1 MPTELWAQEAYA
13 VLSDNNTVLTFYYDD
28 QKTARNGMDVG
39 PFSEEEHGDESRG
52 WHDSILS
59 ISSIVFDASFAQCNT
74 ITSTAQWFSGCENA
88 KSITGLEYLNT
99 SNVTSMNSMFYKCSS
114 LTSLD
119 VSHFDTHN
127 VKDFTTMFHS
137 CSSLPSLDVSNF
149 NTSSATTMLT
159 MFAGCRNLKEL
170 DLEKFD
176 TKNVTDMKWMF
187 IECENLTKINV
198 SSFDTRNVTSMR
210 GIFYGC
216 SSLEVIDIGNFN
228 TEAVTSVRDF
238 FYLCHSLRTIY
249 VGDGWNM
256 DKVEDHLNMFYQCYN
271 LIGGKGTVYNPDYY
285 NGTYAHIDEGPSNPG
300 YFTRSGDE
308 PYQPVEGV
316 WVEQLENGDAEKP
329 WVNLD
334 TRWNDEE
341 NNYKICAWGKTKGRN
356 LTEDGNGWNAF
367 PADIEEEEGGNGNH
381 VFVVH
386 ATLADTDGEA
396 AAWDNQFWIQ
406 SPQGWSAGTRHRIRF
421 RYKASQNVD
430 VVTQVHNQNPSD
442 YLHYTAIGNI
452 SFTTDWQLFDGIMIV
467 DNDMAGCWSICF
479 NLNSSEKNPTDFY
492 FDDLSWSAYTGNDI
506 PQDAV
511 IVNLVNN
518 GDMEGDDNSNYFV
531 RLGMAKGNEIPTN
544 ASITD
549 GVGVD
554 NSRGIKVEVG
564 AMEYA
569 SWDNQ
574 FWVRL
579 NKPVSS
585 GTRYRL
591 SFDYRADKEALIGN
605 EAHEEPGVYI
615 NYYLFSGD
623 DLSFTQDWKHYEYE
637 GVMSSNFSSDQLPFQ
652 SMTFSLSTFEEPNT
666 YYFDNF
672 KFEVLMGEQCPRPT
686 IKEKGNVITIESPFD
701 AVIYYTLDGSTP
713 SVNSEVYSGPIKL
726 TQDAEINAITVA
738 DGYETSL
745 VATHVFIHPTFD
757 SNGVLTAY
765 GSSTFA
771 DVLETVGGRE
781 EVAKTLTAINWNS
794 ACGLNGS
801 DLQGL
806 ENPNLLIYVQ
816 KAVAAAIEYRDN
828 VIIDGVAKNIV
839 LKDVES
845 GNGNFYCPQAF
856 TAEKVTYTRNFQ
868 QHTQVGVS
876 QGWESIALPFNVQ
889 TITHEKQGVI
899 APFGNTASE
908 KHFWLRRLGDSG
920 LIQATKIEA
929 NVPYIISMPNNNEVY
944 NADYNLSG
952 KVTFTAQD
960 VVVPVTAPV
969 TLAMADNSVLMVP
982 AFQSVGRSS
991 DVWAMNVGE
1000 VRGQYLEGSA
1010 FERDY
1015 REIRPFEAYTVH
1027 RSNTPAPRF
1036 VPIKDMTNGDVT
1048 GIEDVRG
1055 MMSDDSV
1062 ENWYDLNGRKI
1073 VNGKSVNGKLPR
1085 GVYIQ
1090 NGKKVVIK

>member
-1 MPTELWAQEAYA
+1 MKKLLSTILLTLATLMPTALWAQGLAGDSTVVAEPYA
-13 VLSDNNTVLTFYYDD
+13 VLSEDSLTVTFYYDN
-28 QKTARNGMDVG
+28 QKSVRGGIEINNSYIAEGKKSPYGTAKTA
-39 PFSEEEHGDESRG
+39 
-52 WHDSILS
+52 
-59 ISSIVFDASFAQCNT
+59 VFDASFADYMP
-74 ITSTAQWFSGCENA
+74 TSTAFWFAN
-88 KSITGLEYLNT
+88 
-99 SNVTSMNSMFYKCSS
+99 CSS
-114 LTSLD
+114 LTSIVGIENLKTDEVTNMSGMFWACWGLTSLD
-119 VSHFDTHN
+119 LSSFNTQNVTNMSFMFEVCNKLQSLNLSSFNTQNVTDMSCMFD
-127 VKDFTTMFHS
+127 S
-137 CSSLPSLDVSNF
+137 CSGLTSLDLSNF
-149 NTSSATTMLT
+149 NTENVTTTTSMFVSCEGMTTLNISSFNTQNVTNMSQ
-159 MFAGCRNLKEL
+159 MFDYCKEL
-170 DLEKFD
+170 
-176 TKNVTDMKWMF
+176 T
-187 IECENLTKINV
+187 
-198 SSFDTRNVTSMR
+198 
-210 GIFYGC
+210 
-216 SSLEVIDIGNFN
+216 
-228 TEAVTSVRDF
+228 
-238 FYLCHSLRTIY
+238 TIY
-249 VGDGWNM
+249 VGEGWSTA
-256 DKVEDHLNMFYQCYN
+256 KVQYGETVFNGCVN
-271 LIGGKGTVYNPDYY
+271 LVGGAGTVYDADHVDYS
-285 NGTYAHIDEGPSNPG
+285 YAHIDGGASNPG

-329 WVNLD
+329 WVNPD
-334 TRWNDEE
+334 TRWNDEV

-672 KFEVLMGEQCPRPT
+672 EFEVLMGEQCPRPT

-944 NADYNLSG
+944 NADYNLPG
-952 KVTFTAQD
+952 KVMFTAQD

-991 DVWAMNVGE
+991 DVWALNVGE

-1055 MMSDDSV
+1055 MMSDDRG
-1062 ENWYDLNGRKI
+1062 EGAWYDLNGRKI